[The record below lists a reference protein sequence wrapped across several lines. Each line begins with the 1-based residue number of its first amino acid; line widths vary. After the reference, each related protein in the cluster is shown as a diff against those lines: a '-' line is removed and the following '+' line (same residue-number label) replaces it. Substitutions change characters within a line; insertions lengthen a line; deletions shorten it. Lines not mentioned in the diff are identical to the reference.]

1 MQKSNFIKA
10 GKTTGAVLVVSLLL
24 ALAVFGATTVS
35 AADVE
40 IENSTLGVDS
50 DTSSVYA
57 EINNSASSSANA
69 TIEWVGV
76 DSDGNTTGTLD
87 SRSVTVSSDT
97 TKLYEY
103 QNVNA
108 SNYDSVR
115 VKVTLDNSTASEEN
129 VSATSGIFQQISGSG
144 TGFLDGSTS
153 GFSNKVIAA
162 FLAVIVLVGVSR
174 RKD

>member
-1 MQKSNFIKA
+1 MQKSNFLKA
-10 GKTTGAVLVVSLLL
+10 GKTTGALLLVSLLVS
-24 ALAVFGATTVS
+24 LAVFGAATVS

-40 IENSTLGVDS
+40 LENSTLGVDS

-57 EINNSASSSANA
+57 EINNSASSDANA
-69 TIEWVGV
+69 TVEWVGV

-103 QNVNA
+103 KDVNA

-129 VSATSGIFQQISGSG
+129 VSATSGIFQQVEGSG
-144 TGFLDGSTS
+144 TGFFEGSTS
-153 GFSNKVIAA
+153 GISNKTIGAIVAV
-162 FLAVIVLVGVSR
+162 LAVLGIAKR
-174 RKD
+174 RD